1 MAEPDRHFDAVLFDM
16 DGVLVDSEGQWD
28 EVRSAYAAAHGRP
41 WTREDQL
48 AVMGANSRQWSE
60 TMRQRLGADVPA
72 EQIKA
77 EVVAGVVAR
86 FRSGAVAVVPGAPEA
101 VRRIAAR
108 YPVAIASSSP
118 REVIAAALDLL
129 GLQAVFGATVSADEV
144 RLGKPAPDVYR
155 LAASRLGADAERC
168 LVIEDST
175 NGVLAGRAAGA
186 FVVLVPSQAVAPS
199 AAAFEAADLVV
210 ARLLDVNPDRLRG
223 PGSPLPVA

>member
-72 EQIKA
+72 EQIEA

>member
-1 MAEPDRHFDAVLFDM
+1 MADPDRHFDAVLFDM

>member
-1 MAEPDRHFDAVLFDM
+1 MADPDRHFDAVLFDM

-72 EQIKA
+72 EQIEA